1 MHHGMLGDTALYI
14 KEECKSYNKK
24 GKVCSKR
31 YTNEIVTF
39 DEYAERTVGNYM
51 LECMKERMYVTYE
64 YTVKTKIMKLK
75 HNLKLFLVRQKK

>member
-1 MHHGMLGDTALYI
+1 MFHAHEWVRPDKAQGYKQLAAVL
-14 KEECKSYNKK
+14 KNH
-24 GKVCSKR
+24 
-31 YTNEIVTF
+31 TNEIVTF